1 MDLFAAIEAELR
13 KRRDS
18 RALSEAFTR
27 WRSRREGLQRF
38 SAVEDFIAAC
48 RAGDGGSW
56 RATDAALGS
65 LCAEARAGDESAAIL
80 LTWLILPGLLRVR
93 AGLRLG
99 EALAPEDL
107 DAELVAGVWEA
118 AARLDQ
124 SDRGVAR
131 RLVNAARWRVLAALR
146 EAIDWTDRTQEI
158 GTEPA
163 DRSAPGSCAP
173 EPDDVLAGA
182 VREGV
187 LSPEDAEF
195 VMATRRTIRQ
205 LGKRLGL
212 SLRGA
217 QSRRHRARGRL
228 RTWVERARGDT
239 PTNLPRTSHPGPPTK
254 SP

>member
-1 MDLFAAIEAELR
+1 MDLFAAIEAELTQ
-13 KRRDS
+13 RRDS
-18 RALSEAFTR
+18 RALPEAFTR
-27 WRSRREGLQRF
+27 WRSRQEGLQHF
-38 SAVEDFIAAC
+38 SDVEDFIAAC
-48 RAGDGGSW
+48 RAGDGGSR

-65 LCAEARAGDESAAIL
+65 LCAEAQAGDESAAIL
-80 LTWLILPGLLRVR
+80 LVWLILPGLLRVR

-99 EALAPEDL
+99 RALAPEDL

-131 RLVNAARWRVLAALR
+131 RLVNAARWRVLAAMR
-146 EAIDWTDRTQEI
+146 EAIDWTDSAQEI
-158 GTEPA
+158 GTEPV
-163 DRSAPGSCAP
+163 DGSGPGSWTP
-173 EPDDVLAGA
+173 EPGDILAGA

-195 VMATRRTIRQ
+195 VIATRQTIRQ
-205 LGKRLGL
+205 LGERLGL

-228 RTWVERARGDT
+228 RAWVERARREA

-254 SP
+254 SA